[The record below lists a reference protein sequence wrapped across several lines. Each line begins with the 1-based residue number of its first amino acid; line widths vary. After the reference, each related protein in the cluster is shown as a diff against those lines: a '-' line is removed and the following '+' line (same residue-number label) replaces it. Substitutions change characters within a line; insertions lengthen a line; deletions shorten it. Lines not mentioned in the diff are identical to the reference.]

1 MSSFGIFLV
10 LQQLMT
16 FRNHPFPTETELF
29 PRASDV
35 CDYLVAYAKT
45 HGVDRFIRF
54 DTTVTRVRKEGDA
67 WIVNSQTAKRSEG
80 AGKRSD
86 GDIAEDFGDDM
97 RKREDR
103 FDFVSIANGHY
114 EKVMIPEIPGLK

>member
-1 MSSFGIFLV
+1 
-10 LQQLMT
+10 MT
-16 FRNHPFPTETELF
+16 FRNHPFPNETELF

-35 CDYLVAYAKT
+35 CDYLISYAKM

-54 DTTVTRVRKEGDA
+54 DTTITRVRKEGDA
-67 WIVNSQTAKRSEG
+67 WIVNSQTPKRSEG
-80 AGKRSD
+80 KGKVSD
-86 GDIAEDFGDDM
+86 EDLVEDSGDDI
-97 RKREDR
+97 RKREER

>member
-1 MSSFGIFLV
+1 
-10 LQQLMT
+10 MT

-35 CDYLVAYAKT
+35 CDYLVSYAQT

-54 DTTVTRVRKEGDA
+54 DTTVTRVRKEGDV
-67 WIVNSQTAKRSEG
+67 WIVNSQMAKGSGGEG
-80 AGKRSD
+80 KKSN
-86 GDIAEDFGDDM
+86 GDLAEGGEDDI
-97 RKREDR
+97 RKREER

>member
-1 MSSFGIFLV
+1 
-10 LQQLMT
+10 MT

-35 CDYLVAYAKT
+35 CDYLISYAKT

-54 DTTVTRVRKEGDA
+54 DTTVTRVRKEGDV
-67 WIVNSQTAKRSEG
+67 WIVNSQTPKRSEG
-80 AGKRSD
+80 EEKRSYESGKD
-86 GDIAEDFGDDM
+86 GV
-97 RKREDR
+97 RKREER

>member
-1 MSSFGIFLV
+1 
-10 LQQLMT
+10 MT

-54 DTTVTRVRKEGDA
+54 DTTVTRVRKEGDV
-67 WIVNSQTAKRSEG
+67 WIVNSQTAKRCEEEEKGSDE
-80 AGKRSD
+80 AG
-86 GDIAEDFGDDM
+86 EDDV
-97 RKREDR
+97 RKRKER

>member
-1 MSSFGIFLV
+1 
-10 LQQLMT
+10 MT

-35 CDYLVAYAKT
+35 CDYLISYAEI

-67 WIVNSQTAKRSEG
+67 WVVNSQTAKRSEG